1 MGSHY
6 FPEII
11 NQFNS
16 FAKCDEMEGLKCLQ
30 WDSHTAHVRSLL
42 QDLMITNNFSD
53 VTLVCEDQT
62 MLRAHRNILSS
73 GSKVLKDIF
82 LFEDKVQISGQQ
94 SVIHF
99 RGVNHAVMQAILEY
113 IYLGETTVPVDGT
126 NAFLLAA
133 KTLGVKDC
141 TEERTQYDDVETN
154 LCNDENVGSFE
165 CNSHTTL
172 NDNIDT
178 KQATLTK
185 NVREVENL
193 ECQKT
198 QMGLSVKKPRQI
210 TIGFNEVI
218 SSLKIKEEVDNE
230 IEECPKCDFKSDDKK
245 AFRIHIEF
253 AHDGVKYHCHNCD
266 FKTTVSNEL
275 DLHID
280 SEHMEVDN
288 KSKVKHQCA
297 TCGKI
302 LESANSLKNH
312 EKNIHDAC
320 SRERFSCGQCD
331 YTSYQQKT
339 LKSHVDFVHNNIKFP
354 CEICGKPFANVQV
367 LNDHVMKIHERIQM
381 FACDQCEYKAVA
393 KDSIQ
398 KHILA
403 KHEKVELSCDQCDK
417 KYCYDTQLKRHKK
430 AVHEGSRF
438 MCDSCNFQA
447 AYKSDIKT
455 HKKIVHE
462 GIRKKCDECD
472 YQSKHTRELRNHMKK
487 QHQKN
492 VSFKKGIIKSSQL
505 GTAELNPTFTGS
517 DTN

>member
-1 MGSHY
+1 
-6 FPEII
+6 
-11 NQFNS
+11 
-16 FAKCDEMEGLKCLQ
+16 MEGMKCLQ
-30 WDSHTAHVRSLL
+30 WDSHTAHFRSLL

-62 MLRAHRNILSS
+62 MLRAHRNILSA

-82 LFEDKVQISGQQ
+82 LFEDKNLIGGRQ

-113 IYLGETTVPVDGT
+113 IYLGETAVPVDGT
-126 NAFLLAA
+126 NAFLIAA
-133 KTLGVKDC
+133 KALGVKDC
-141 TEERTQYDDVETN
+141 IEERTQYDDVETT
-154 LCNDENVGSFE
+154 ENNEISGSFE
-165 CNSHTTL
+165 CNKYTIP
-172 NDNIDT
+172 NDDINT
-178 KQATLTK
+178 KQDLTK
-185 NVREVENL
+185 NVMEGENF
-193 ECQKT
+193 ENQKI
-198 QMGLSVKKPRQI
+198 QMDVSEKKVATPKKPRQI

-218 SSLKIKEEVDNE
+218 SSLKIKEEVDTE
-230 IEECPKCDFKSDDKK
+230 IEECPKCDFKSDDRK

-288 KSKVKHQCA
+288 RSKVKHQCA
-297 TCGKI
+297 MCGKI

-312 EKNIHDAC
+312 EKNVHDAC
-320 SRERFSCGQCD
+320 SRERFSCEQCD
-331 YTSYQQKT
+331 YTSYQQKKV
-339 LKSHVDFVHNNIKFP
+339 KSHVDFVHNNIKLP
-354 CEICGKPFANVQV
+354 CEICGKPFANDQS
-367 LNDHVMKIHERIQM
+367 LNDHVRKMHERVQM
-381 FACDQCEYKAVA
+381 FACDQCEYKAVL
-393 KDSIQ
+393 KDCVQ
-398 KHILA
+398 QHILA
-403 KHEKVELSCDQCDK
+403 KHDRVEFNCDQCDK
-417 KYCYDTQLKRHKK
+417 KYFYDSLLKRHKK
-430 AVHEGSRF
+430 SVHEGSRF

-447 AYKSDIKT
+447 AYKSDIRT

-492 VSFKKGIIKSSQL
+492 VSFKRGINTSSQL
-505 GTAELNPTFTGS
+505 GTEESNPPFTGS